1 MNNDLYIRIDNL
13 ETRIREMQKVPR
25 DIQST
30 LKDSKKRID
39 TMESHIR
46 SLKDAMDTVIEKYDN
61 TPPNTFERLRVL
73 KQSIDKNSTCIHV
86 LEEKFDH
93 LRNNR
98 DF

>member
-1 MNNDLYIRIDNL
+1 MIGNL
-13 ETRIREMQKVPR
+13 ETRIQEMQKVPR

-30 LKDSKKRID
+30 LKDLKIKID

-46 SLKDAMDTVIEKYDN
+46 HLQTEMVCVIEKYDT
-61 TPPNTFERLRVL
+61 TPPNMHQKLRVL
-73 KQSIDKNSTCIHV
+73 TQSIDKNSTCIHV
-86 LEEKFDH
+86 LEEKFDY